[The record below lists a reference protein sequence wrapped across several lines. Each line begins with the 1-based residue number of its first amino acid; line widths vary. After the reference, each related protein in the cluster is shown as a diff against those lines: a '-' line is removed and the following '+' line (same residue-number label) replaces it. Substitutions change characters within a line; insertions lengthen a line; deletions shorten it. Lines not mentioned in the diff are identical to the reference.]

1 MRRMRDFSRPYWL
14 PLVAVLFGATAL
26 WHLGPTTPVAA
37 SPSVDQVVAG
47 KLAGAPASFADIV
60 EAVQPAV
67 VNIAVAGGAPVA
79 ASEGEMPQGVP
90 FENFEDF
97 LKRFFDRDFS
107 GNFGV
112 PGRPDV
118 PVAPR
123 SPRTPRF
130 RGMGSGFIVAP
141 EGYVVTNQHV
151 VNNASEITVTL
162 HDGKKLPA
170 ELVGIDE
177 KTDLALLKVESKE
190 ALPYARFG
198 DSETTRVGDW
208 VVAIGN
214 PFGLGGS
221 ATAGIVSARG
231 RDIQAGPFDDF
242 FQIDAPINQG
252 NSGGPLF
259 NLSGQVIGINT
270 AIYSPNGGNVGI
282 GFAIP
287 SNLAGGVIDQL
298 RTAGRV
304 ERGFLGVTI
313 QPVDQEIAESLGL
326 EAETGALVASVVPG
340 SPAEK
345 AGIEAGDVIVAVDGD
360 DIAQVK
366 ELTRKI
372 AGMSP
377 NAKAEFEV
385 LRNGERKMLDVR
397 IGKTASE
404 PEAVRADA
412 GSPAGGLGLTLGDLT
427 PSTRE
432 RFGIPEEVQG
442 AVVVGVDPAS
452 GAADK
457 GLQPGD
463 VIVSVGQKKVA
474 SLAEAKREIERQKAA
489 ERGSV
494 LLRVVRGGDAT
505 FVAVPFA

>member
-1 MRRMRDFSRPYWL
+1 MRKMRNSFRSYWL
-14 PLVAVLFGATAL
+14 PLAAIVFGAGAL
-26 WHLGPTTPVAA
+26 FQLGPTPSAA
-37 SPSVDQVVAG
+37 ANPSVDEVVAG
-47 KLAGAPASFADIV
+47 KLVGAPPSFADIV

-67 VNIAVAGGAPVA
+67 VNIAVAGRAPL
-79 ASEGEMPQGVP
+79 GTPGGQMPPGVP
-90 FENFEDF
+90 ENFEDF
-97 LKRFFDRDFS
+97 LKRFFDRDF
-107 GNFGV
+107 
-112 PGRPDV
+112 PGRSGRFGAPDV
-118 PVAPR
+118 PSEPR
-123 SPRTPRF
+123 SPRTPSF
-130 RGMGSGFIVAP
+130 RGMGSGFMVAP

-151 VNNASEITVTL
+151 VNNASEIKVTL
-162 HDGKKLPA
+162 HDGSKLAA

-190 ALPYARFG
+190 ELPYARFG

-259 NLSGQVIGINT
+259 NLSGEVIGINT

-287 SNLAGGVIDQL
+287 SNLAKGVIDQL
-298 RTAGRV
+298 RASGRV

-313 QPVDQEIAESLGL
+313 QPVDEEIAESLGL
-326 EAETGALVASVVPG
+326 ESETGALVASVVKG
-340 SPAEK
+340 GPAEK
-345 AGIEAGDVIVAVDGD
+345 AGIEVGDVIVAIDGD
-360 DIAQVK
+360 EIAQVK

-372 AGMSP
+372 AAMVP
-377 NAKAEFEV
+377 DARAEFVV
-385 LRNGERKMLDVR
+385 LRNGERKKIDVR
-397 IGKTASE
+397 VGKTPSE
-404 PEAVRADA
+404 PGEVRADA
-412 GSPAGGLGLTLGDLT
+412 GSPAAGLGLTLGELT
-427 PSTRE
+427 PEARE
-432 RFGIPEEVQG
+432 RFGIADEVQG

-452 GAADK
+452 GAAEK
-457 GLQPGD
+457 GLRPGD
-463 VIVSVGQKKVA
+463 VIVSVGQKRVA
-474 SLAEAKREIERQKAA
+474 SLEEAKSEIERQKSA

-494 LLRVVRGGDAT
+494 LLRVVRGGDAI

>member
-1 MRRMRDFSRPYWL
+1 MRDFSRSYWL
-14 PLVAVLFGATAL
+14 PLFAVVFGATAL
-26 WHLGPTTPVAA
+26 WQLGPASSVAA
-37 SPSVDQVVAG
+37 NPGVDEVVAG
-47 KLAGAPASFADIV
+47 KLAGAPSSFADIIA
-60 EAVQPAV
+60 AVQPAV
-67 VNIAVAGGAPVA
+67 VNIAVAGGAPGGA
-79 ASEGEMPQGVP
+79 TGGE
-90 FENFEDF
+90 FEDF
-97 LKRFFDRDFS
+97 LKRFFDRDF
-107 GNFGV
+107 
-112 PGRPDV
+112 

-123 SPRTPRF
+123 APRTPMF
-130 RGMGSGFIVAP
+130 RGMGSGFLVAS

-151 VNNASEITVTL
+151 VNDASEIIVTL

-177 KTDLALLKVESKE
+177 KTDLALLKVESKD

-242 FQIDAPINQG
+242 FQVDAPINQG

-259 NLSGQVIGINT
+259 NLEGQVIGINT

-304 ERGFLGVTI
+304 ERGFLGVSI
-313 QPVDQEIAESLGL
+313 QPVDQEIAQSLGL
-326 EAETGALVASVVPG
+326 ETETGALVASVVSG
-340 SPAEK
+340 GPAEK
-345 AGIEAGDVIVAVDGD
+345 AGIEAGDVIVALDGD

-372 AGMSP
+372 AAMSP
-377 NAKAEFEV
+377 DSKAELEV
-385 LRNGERKMLDVR
+385 LRNGERKKLDVR
-397 IGKTASE
+397 IGRTPSE
-404 PEAVRADA
+404 PESVRAEA
-412 GSPAGGLGLTLGDLT
+412 SAPAGGLGLTLGELT
-427 PSTRE
+427 LEARE
-432 RFGIPEEVQG
+432 RFGIPQEVQG
-442 AVVVGVDPAS
+442 AVVVRVDPAS
-452 GAADK
+452 GAAEK

-463 VIVSVGQKKVA
+463 VIVSVGRTKVA
-474 SLAEAKREIERQKAA
+474 SLEQAMREIERQKSA

-494 LLRVVRGGDAT
+494 LLRVVRGGDAS

>member
-1 MRRMRDFSRPYWL
+1 MLSVRSFSRSYWL
-14 PLVAVLFGATAL
+14 PLAAIVFGAVAL
-26 WHLGPTTPVAA
+26 WHVGPASPAAA
-37 SPSVDQVVAG
+37 SPSVDDVGAG

-67 VNIAVAGGAPVA
+67 VNISVAGEVPG
-79 ASEGEMPQGVP
+79 GEVP
-90 FENFEDF
+90 TGIPEDF
-97 LKRFFDRDFS
+97 QDFLERFFNRDFP
-107 GNFGV
+107 GGFGT
-112 PGRPDV
+112 PDV
-118 PVAPR
+118 PRGRAQRAPQ
-123 SPRTPRF
+123 F

-151 VNNASEITVTL
+151 VDHASQITVTL

-170 ELVGIDE
+170 KLVGIDE

-190 ALPYARFG
+190 NLPYARFG
-198 DSETTRVGDW
+198 DSERTRVGDW

-231 RDIQAGPFDDF
+231 RDIQSGPYDDF

-259 NLSGQVIGINT
+259 DLSGRVIGINT

-287 SNLAGGVIDQL
+287 SKLAENVIDQL
-298 RTAGRV
+298 RTKGQV

-313 QPVDQEIAESLGL
+313 QPVDEDIAKSLGL
-326 EAETGALVASVVPG
+326 ESAEGALVASVVEG
-340 SPAEK
+340 GPADK
-345 AGIEAGDVIVAVDGD
+345 AGLEAGDVIVAFDGAA
-360 DIAQVK
+360 ITEVK
-366 ELTRKI
+366 ELTRRI
-372 AGMSP
+372 AAMEP
-377 NAKAEFEV
+377 NATAEIQV
-385 LRNGERKMLDVR
+385 LRNGERKSLDVR
-397 IGKTASE
+397 IGRTPTE
-404 PEAVRADA
+404 PAPVRADA
-412 GSPAGGLGLTLGDLT
+412 GAPAGGLGLTLSELT
-427 PSTRE
+427 PRMRE
-432 RFGIPEEVQG
+432 RFGIPEDVQG
-442 AVVVGVDPAS
+442 ALVVGVDQNGS
-452 GAADK
+452 AAEK

-463 VIVSVGQKKVA
+463 VIVSVGQTSVG
-474 SLAEAKREIERQKAA
+474 SLAEAKREIEREKAA
-489 ERGSV
+489 DRGSV

>member
-1 MRRMRDFSRPYWL
+1 MRRMRDFSRSYWL
-14 PLVAVLFGATAL
+14 PLAAIVFGATAL
-26 WHLGPTTPVAA
+26 WGVGPTPPAAA

-47 KLAGAPASFADIV
+47 KLAGAPSSFADIV
-60 EAVQPAV
+60 EGVQPAV
-67 VNIAVAGGAPVA
+67 VNIAVAGAAP
-79 ASEGEMPQGVP
+79 SGGPEGEMPPGVP

-97 LKRFFDRDFS
+97 LRRFFDRDFS
-107 GNFGV
+107 GNFES
-112 PGRPDV
+112 PDV
-118 PVAPR
+118 PQEPR
-123 SPRTPRF
+123 SPRTPMF
-130 RGMGSGFIVAP
+130 RGMGSGFIVAS

-170 ELVGIDE
+170 KLIGIDE

-198 DSETTRVGDW
+198 DSEATRVGDW

-287 SNLAGGVIDQL
+287 SNLAEGVIHQL
-298 RTAGRV
+298 RTNGRV
-304 ERGFLGVTI
+304 ERGFVGVTI
-313 QPVDQEIAESLGL
+313 QPVDEEIAKSLGL
-326 EAETGALVASVVPG
+326 ESATGALVASVVEG
-340 SPAEK
+340 GPAAK
-345 AGIEAGDVIVAVDGD
+345 AGVEAGDVIVAVDGD

-372 AGMSP
+372 AALP
-377 NAKAEFEV
+377 PDARAELVV
-385 LRNGERKMLDVR
+385 LRNGERKKLDVH
-397 IGKTASE
+397 IGRTPSE

-412 GSPAGGLGLTLGDLT
+412 GSPAGGLGLTLGELT
-427 PSTRE
+427 PQSRE

-442 AVVVGVDPAS
+442 AVVVGVDPAG
-452 GAADK
+452 GAAEK
-457 GLQPGD
+457 GLRPGD

-474 SLAEAKREIERQKAA
+474 SLAEAKREIERQKSA

-494 LLRVVRGGDAT
+494 LLRVVRDGNAS
-505 FVAVPFA
+505 FVAVPVA

>member
-1 MRRMRDFSRPYWL
+1 MRRMRDFSRSYWL
-14 PLVAVLFGATAL
+14 PLVAILFGASAL
-26 WHLGPTTPVAA
+26 WHLGPALPVAA

-47 KLAGAPASFADIV
+47 KLASAPASFADIV

-107 GNFGV
+107 GRFST
-112 PGRPDV
+112 PDV
-118 PVAPR
+118 PVEPR

-151 VNNASEITVTL
+151 VNNASEITVTF

-190 ALPYARFG
+190 ALPFARFG

-231 RDIQAGPFDDF
+231 RDIHAGPFDDF

-259 NLSGQVIGINT
+259 NLSGQVIAINT

-313 QPVDQEIAESLGL
+313 QPVDAEIAQSLGL
-326 EAETGALVASVVPG
+326 ESETGALVASVVPG

-377 NAKAEFEV
+377 NARAEFEV
-385 LRNGERKMLDVR
+385 LRNGERKKLDVR
-397 IGKTASE
+397 IGKTPSE

-412 GSPAGGLGLTLGDLT
+412 GSPAGGLGLTLGELT

-452 GAADK
+452 GAAEK

-474 SLAEAKREIERQKAA
+474 SLEEAKREIERQKSK

>member
-1 MRRMRDFSRPYWL
+1 MRRMRDFSRSYWL
-14 PLVAVLFGATAL
+14 PLVAVVFGATAL
-26 WHLGPTTPVAA
+26 WQLAPTSSVAA
-37 SPSVDQVVAG
+37 SPSVDEVAAG
-47 KLAGAPASFADIV
+47 RLAGAPASFADII
-60 EAVQPAV
+60 AAIQPAV
-67 VNIAVAGGAPVA
+67 VNISVAGGAPRGVA
-79 ASEGEMPQGVP
+79 GGE
-90 FENFEDF
+90 FEDF
-97 LKRFFDRDFS
+97 LKRFFDRGFS
-107 GNFGV
+107 GRFDA
-112 PGRPDV
+112 PDV
-118 PVAPR
+118 PKE
-123 SPRTPRF
+123 PRF

-151 VNNASEITVTL
+151 VENASEIKVTL

-170 ELVGIDE
+170 ELVGVDE
-177 KTDLALLKVESKE
+177 KTDLALLRVKSRE

-259 NLSGQVIGINT
+259 NLEGQVIGINT

-298 RTAGRV
+298 RATGRV

-313 QPVDQEIAESLGL
+313 QPMDEEIARSLGL
-326 EAETGALVASVVPG
+326 KSETGALVASVVEG
-340 SPAEK
+340 GPAAK
-345 AGIEAGDVIVAVDGD
+345 AGVEAGDVIVAIDGD

-372 AGMSP
+372 AAMSP
-377 NAKAEFEV
+377 DAKAELEV
-385 LRNGERKMLDVR
+385 LRNGKRKKLDVR
-397 IGKTASE
+397 IGKTPSE
-404 PEAVRADA
+404 SEAVRADA
-412 GSPAGGLGLTLGDLT
+412 VSPAGGLGLTLSEIT
-427 PSTRE
+427 PEARE
-432 RFGIPEEVQG
+432 RFGIPDEVQG

-452 GAADK
+452 GAAEK

-463 VIVSVGQKKVA
+463 VVVSVGQKKVA
-474 SLAEAKREIERQKAA
+474 SLEEAAREIERQKAT

-494 LLRVVRGGDAT
+494 LLRVVRGGDAS

>member
-1 MRRMRDFSRPYWL
+1 MRRMRDFSRSFWL

-26 WHLGPTTPVAA
+26 WHLGPAPPVAA

-47 KLAGAPASFADIV
+47 KPASAPASFADIV

-67 VNIAVAGGAPVA
+67 VNIAVAGGAPVQ
-79 ASEGEMPQGVP
+79 ASEGGMPPGVP

-107 GNFGV
+107 GRFGA
-112 PGRPDV
+112 PDV
-118 PVAPR
+118 PR
-123 SPRTPRF
+123 EPRF

-170 ELVGIDE
+170 KLVGIDE

-259 NLSGQVIGINT
+259 NLNGQVIAINT

-313 QPVDQEIAESLGL
+313 QPVDEEIAQSLGL
-326 EAETGALVASVVPG
+326 ESETGALVASVIPG

-377 NAKAEFEV
+377 NARAEFEV
-385 LRNGERKMLDVR
+385 LRNGERKKLDVR
-397 IGKTASE
+397 IGKTPSAG
-404 PEAVRADA
+404 EAVRADA
-412 GSPAGGLGLTLGDLT
+412 GAPAGGLGLTLGELT

-432 RFGIPEEVQG
+432 RFGISEEVQG

-452 GAADK
+452 GAAEK

-474 SLAEAKREIERQKAA
+474 SLDEAKREIERQKSK

-505 FVAVPFA
+505 FVAVLFA

>member
-1 MRRMRDFSRPYWL
+1 MRRMRDFSRSYWL
-14 PLVAVLFGATAL
+14 PLAAVVFAATAV
-26 WHLGPTTPVAA
+26 WGIGPTPRAAA
-37 SPSVDQVVAG
+37 SPSVDEVVAG
-47 KLAGAPASFADIV
+47 KLAGAPSSFADIV

-67 VNIAVAGGAPVA
+67 VNIAVEGEAPLGPVSSGAP
-79 ASEGEMPQGVP
+79 EDL
-90 FENFEDF
+90 EDF
-97 LKRFFDRDFS
+97 LERFFGRGFS
-107 GNFGV
+107 GRFGV
-112 PGRPDV
+112 PDAP
-118 PVAPR
+118 AEPR
-123 SPRTPRF
+123 SPRTPSF

-141 EGYVVTNQHV
+141 DGYVVTNQHV

-170 ELVGIDE
+170 ELIGIDE

-198 DSETTRVGDW
+198 DSEATRVGDW

-259 NLSGQVIGINT
+259 DLSGQVIGINT

-287 SNLAGGVIDQL
+287 SNLAEGVIHQL
-298 RTAGRV
+298 RTNGRV
-304 ERGFLGVTI
+304 ERGFMGVTI
-313 QPVDQEIAESLGL
+313 QPVDEEIAKSLGL
-326 EAETGALVASVVPG
+326 ESAAGALVASVAPG
-340 SPAEK
+340 SPAAK
-345 AGIEAGDVIVAVDGD
+345 AGVEAGDVIVAVDGD

-372 AGMSP
+372 AAMAP
-377 NAKAEFEV
+377 DARAELVV
-385 LRNGERKMLDVR
+385 LRNGERKKLDVR
-397 IGKTASE
+397 IGRTPTE
-404 PEAVRADA
+404 PEALRAEA
-412 GSPAGGLGLTLGDLT
+412 GSPAGGLGLTLGELT
-427 PSTRE
+427 HEARE

-442 AVVVGVDPAS
+442 AVVVGVDPAG
-452 GAADK
+452 GAAEK
-457 GLQPGD
+457 GLRPGD

-474 SLAEAKREIERQKAA
+474 SLEDAKREIERQKSSD
-489 ERGSV
+489 RGSV
-494 LLRVVRGGDAT
+494 LLRVVREGNAS
-505 FVAVPFA
+505 FVAVPVA

>member
-1 MRRMRDFSRPYWL
+1 MRRMRDFSRSYWL
-14 PLVAVLFGATAL
+14 PLAAIVFGTTAL
-26 WHLGPTTPVAA
+26 WGVGPTPSTGA
-37 SPSVDQVVAG
+37 SPSVDEVVAG
-47 KLAGAPASFADIV
+47 KLAGAPSSFAEIV

-67 VNIAVAGGAPVA
+67 VNIAVTGGAPRGVPGGA
-79 ASEGEMPQGVP
+79 TPPGVP

-97 LKRFFDRDFS
+97 LRRFFDRDF
-107 GNFGV
+107 
-112 PGRPDV
+112 PGGLDV
-118 PVAPR
+118 PEAPSEPR
-123 SPRTPRF
+123 PERTPRF
-130 RGMGSGFIVAP
+130 RGMGSGFLVAP

-151 VNNASEITVTL
+151 VRNASEITVTL

-198 DSETTRVGDW
+198 DSEAARVGDW
-208 VVAIGN
+208 VVANGN

-221 ATAGIVSARG
+221 ATAGIISARG

-259 NLSGQVIGINT
+259 NLEGRVIGINT

-287 SNLAGGVIDQL
+287 SKLAEGIVDQL
-298 RTAGRV
+298 RANGRV

-313 QPVDQEIAESLGL
+313 QPVDEEIAESLGL
-326 EAETGALVASVVPG
+326 ESASGALVASVVEG
-340 SPAEK
+340 SPADK
-345 AGIEAGDVIVAVDGD
+345 AGIEAGDVIVAIDGD
-360 DIAQVK
+360 DLAQVK
-366 ELTRKI
+366 ELTRRI
-372 AGMSP
+372 AAMAP
-377 NAKAEFEV
+377 DARVELEV
-385 LRNGERKMLDVR
+385 LRNGARKKLDVR
-397 IGKTASE
+397 IGKAPSE
-404 PEAVRADA
+404 AGAVRVDA
-412 GSPAGGLGLTLGDLT
+412 YSPAGDLGLALAELT
-427 PSTRE
+427 PQARE
-432 RFGIPEEVQG
+432 RFGIPEEIRG
-442 AVVVGVDPAS
+442 AVVVRVDPSS
-452 GAADK
+452 GAAEK

-463 VIVSVGQKKVA
+463 VIVSVGRREVS
-474 SLAEAKREIERQKAA
+474 SLEEAKREIEREKSA

-494 LLRVVRGGDAT
+494 LLRVVRGGDAS